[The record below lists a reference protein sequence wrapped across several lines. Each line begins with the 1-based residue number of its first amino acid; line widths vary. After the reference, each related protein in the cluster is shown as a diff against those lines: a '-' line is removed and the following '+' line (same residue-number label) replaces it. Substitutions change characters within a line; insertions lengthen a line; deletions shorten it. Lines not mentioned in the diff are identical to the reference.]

1 MGKKILL
8 VAVALCLLIPVVGCT
23 GDSGSGTV
31 KIGALLDTTGDLGPM
46 GIRIMN
52 GARLA
57 VKEINEGGGVLGKE
71 VELVEEDG
79 KTDPGAG
86 FDRVKKM
93 VEIDG
98 VKVIAGP
105 MITGTSLLAIPY
117 IKGQQVPVISPSA
130 TGIPLSSED
139 GTEWFFRTC
148 LRDDA
153 QGMVIAEQ
161 ALKNGYMKIATMVL
175 DNTYGKGLEE
185 ALIGHLQE
193 EGWTGEHV
201 VSIHYDE
208 KGKDYRSELQKIKDA
223 GADAVLCVSYCD
235 DGIIIF
241 KQALDLGL
249 DSIAWMGC
257 DGNYGSGLFKDPKS
271 AEFME
276 KAFVFGTRTIG
287 AGAVND
293 HFVAAYTA
301 DYGEAPEVYCDTMY
315 DATWA
320 AAKAVAAAGE
330 YDGDAIRI
338 ALTQLT
344 FDGATGPI
352 AFNDIGDRSAGA
364 FELWEV
370 VEDSSTETGYKN
382 SQIEVVTW
390 SS

>member
-1 MGKKILL
+1 MVKKLLL
-8 VAVALCLLIPVVGCT
+8 VAVVLCLLIPAFGCT
-23 GDSGSGTV
+23 GDSTGDTV

-46 GIRIMN
+46 GGRIMN

-57 VKEINEGGGVLGKE
+57 VKEINAAGGLLGKD

-117 IKGQQVPVISPSA
+117 IKVQQVPVISPSA
-130 TGIPLSSED
+130 TGIQLSYED

-153 QGMVIAEQ
+153 QGMVLAEEV
-161 ALKNGYMKIATMVL
+161 LKKGYSKVASIVL
-175 DNTYGKGLEE
+175 DNTYGKGMEE
-185 ALIGHLQE
+185 ALFGHLEE

-201 VSIHYDE
+201 VSIHYAE
-208 KGKDYRSELQKIKDA
+208 GVKDYRSELQKIKDA
-223 GADAVLCVSYCD
+223 EADAVLCVSYCD

-249 DSIAWMGC
+249 DNIAWMGC

-276 KAFVFGTRTIG
+276 KAFAFGTRTVG
-287 AGAVND
+287 AGAQND
-293 HFVAAYTA
+293 HFIAAYTA

-315 DATWA
+315 DAVWA
-320 AAKAVAAAGE
+320 AAKAIAAAGK
-330 YDGDAIRI
+330 YDGDAIRV
-338 ALTQLT
+338 ALTKLK

-352 AFNDIGDRSAGA
+352 AFNDIGDRTAGA
-364 FELWEV
+364 FELWNV
-370 VEDSSTETGYKN
+370 VKDPSTETGYKN
-382 SQIEVVTW
+382 SQMEIVTW
-390 SS
+390 ST

>member
-1 MGKKILL
+1 MTKRLLL
-8 VAVALCLLIPVVGCT
+8 VAVVLCLLIPAFGCT
-23 GDSGSGTV
+23 GDSTGDTV
-31 KIGALLDTTGDLGPM
+31 KIGALLDTTGDLGAM
-46 GIRIMN
+46 GGRIMN

-57 VKEINEGGGVLGKE
+57 VKEINEAGGLLGKD

-117 IKGQQVPVISPSA
+117 VKVQQVPVISPSA
-130 TGIPLSSED
+130 TGIQLSNED

-153 QGMVIAEQ
+153 QGMVLAEQ
-161 ALKNGYMKIATMVL
+161 ALKQGYNKIATIVL
-175 DNTYGKGLEE
+175 DNTYGKGMEE
-185 ALIGHLQE
+185 ALIGHLEE

-201 VSIHYDE
+201 VSIHYAE
-208 KGKDYRSELQKIKDA
+208 GAKDYRSELQKIKDA

-249 DSIAWMGC
+249 DNIAWMGC

-276 KAFVFGTRTIG
+276 KAFAFGTRTVG
-287 AGAVND
+287 AGAKND
-293 HFVAAYTA
+293 HFIAAYTA
-301 DYGEAPEVYCDTMY
+301 EYGEAPEVYCDTMY
-315 DATWA
+315 DAVWSA
-320 AAKAVAAAGE
+320 ANAIAAAGK
-330 YDGDAIRI
+330 YDGDAIRV
-338 ALTQLT
+338 ALTKLK

-352 AFNDIGDRSAGA
+352 AFNDIGDRTAGA
-364 FELWEV
+364 FELWNV
-370 VEDSSTETGYKN
+370 VKDSSTETGYKN
-382 SQIEVVTW
+382 SQMEIVTW
-390 SS
+390 ST

>member
-1 MGKKILL
+1 MVKKLLL
-8 VAVALCLLIPVVGCT
+8 VAVVLCLLVPAFGCT
-23 GDSGSGTV
+23 GDSTGDTV

-46 GIRIMN
+46 GGRIMN

-57 VKEINEGGGVLGKE
+57 VKEINEAGGLLGKD

-98 VKVIAGP
+98 VQVIAGP

-117 IKGQQVPVISPSA
+117 VKVQQVPVISPSA
-130 TGIPLSSED
+130 TGIQLSNED

-153 QGMVIAEQ
+153 QGMVLAEQ
-161 ALKNGYMKIATMVL
+161 ALKQGYNKIATIVL
-175 DNTYGKGLEE
+175 DNTYGKGMEE
-185 ALIGHLQE
+185 ALIGHLEE

-201 VSIHYDE
+201 VSIHYAE
-208 KGKDYRSELQKIKDA
+208 GAKDYRSELQKIKDA

-249 DSIAWMGC
+249 DTIAWMGC

-276 KAFVFGTRTIG
+276 KAFVFGTRTVG
-287 AGAVND
+287 AGAKND

-301 DYGEAPEVYCDTMY
+301 EYGEAPEVYCDTMY
-315 DATWA
+315 DAVWSA
-320 AAKAVAAAGE
+320 ANAIAAAGK
-330 YDGDAIRI
+330 YDGDAIRL
-338 ALTQLT
+338 ALTKLK

-352 AFNDIGDRSAGA
+352 AFNDIGDRTAGA

-370 VEDSSTETGYKN
+370 VKDSSTETGYKN
-382 SQIEVVTW
+382 SQIEIVTW
-390 SS
+390 SM

>member
-8 VAVALCLLIPVVGCT
+8 IVVALSLLIPAFGCA
-23 GDSGSGTV
+23 GGGSDDTV
-31 KIGALLDTTGDLGPM
+31 KIGALLDTTGALGPM

-57 VKEINEGGGVLGKE
+57 VEEINAAGGLLGKQ

-79 KTDPGAG
+79 KTDPGPG
-86 FDRVKKM
+86 FDRVKKLI
-93 VEIDG
+93 EIDG

-117 IKGQQVPVISPSA
+117 VTEQQVPVISPSA
-130 TGIPLSSED
+130 TGIQLSLEN

-153 QGMVIAEQ
+153 QGMVIADEII
-161 ALKNGYMKIATMVL
+161 NRGYTKLASIVL
-175 DNTYGKGLEE
+175 DNTYGKGVEE
-185 ALIGHLQE
+185 AVISRLSD

-208 KGKDYRSELQKIKDA
+208 GARDYRSELQNIKDA
-223 GADAVLCVSYCD
+223 GADAVLCCSYCD

-241 KQALDLGL
+241 KQAMDLGL
-249 DSIAWMGC
+249 EGMAWIGC
-257 DGNYGSGLFKDPKS
+257 DGNYGSGLFKDAKS

-276 KAFVFGTRTIG
+276 TAFAFGTRTVG
-287 AGAVND
+287 AGSQND
-293 HFVAAYTA
+293 HFVDAYTEK
-301 DYGEAPEVYCDTMY
+301 YGEAPEVYCDTMY
-315 DATWA
+315 DAVWS
-320 AAKAVAAAGE
+320 AAKAIEAAGE
-330 YDGDAIRI
+330 YDGDAIRV
-338 ALTQLT
+338 ALTNIK

-352 AFNDIGDRSAGA
+352 AFNDIGDRTSGA

-370 VEDSSTETGYKN
+370 VKDSSTETGYKN
-382 SQIEVVTW
+382 SQISVITW
-390 SS
+390 ES